1 MIIIV
6 LDVAE
11 TLLSNE
17 NVESAAT
24 AAENYQ
30 DSQSINNSFK
40 VIRQCHD
47 IYCKYTTDEC
57 LTNLLFYYIYHSACT
72 VVLCGSHCLSY

>member
-30 DSQSINNSFK
+30 DSQSINNSFS

-57 LTNLLFYYIYHSACT
+57 LTVI
-72 VVLCGSHCLSY
+72 